1 MGGDNNGSSSGSSA
15 DWGSSS
21 SSGEPIISK
30 QIGSGAVLL
39 TATGKLRGSRARAL
53 GDQLDELADGG
64 VARVVLDLT
73 ALTSLDSLASFAIER
88 ALERGLRVHLVVR
101 PSFQLDQFFAARSLG
116 RRGLRAHHTL
126 EDALARVRQVS
137 DSTVF
142 A

>member
-1 MGGDNNGSSSGSSA
+1 MGGDNNQSGSE
-15 DWGSSS
+15 WGSSS
-21 SSGEPIISK
+21 SSGEPIIAKHISSGH
-30 QIGSGAVLL
+30 GSGAVLL

-73 ALTSLDSLASFAIER
+73 ALTSLDSLAAFAIER

-126 EDALARVRQVS
+126 EDALARVRQIS

>member
-1 MGGDNNGSSSGSSA
+1 MGDNVQSGSGE
-15 DWGSSS
+15 WGSSS
-21 SSGEPIISK
+21 STGEPIIVK
-30 QIGSGAVLL
+30 QLGGSAVLL

-53 GDQLDELADGG
+53 GDQLDELADSG

-116 RRGLRAHHTL
+116 RRGLRAHHAL
-126 EDALARVRQVS
+126 EDALARVRQIS